1 MGVNK
6 DGLNKGG
13 LALRGDEGT
22 GGCGV
27 VEVEMR

>member
-1 MGVNK
+1 VGVNK